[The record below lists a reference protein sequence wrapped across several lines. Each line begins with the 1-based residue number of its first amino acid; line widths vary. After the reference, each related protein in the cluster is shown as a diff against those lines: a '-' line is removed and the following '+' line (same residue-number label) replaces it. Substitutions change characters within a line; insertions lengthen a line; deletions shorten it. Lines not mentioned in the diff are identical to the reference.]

1 MDLRHELVRKCY
13 IELKLRL
20 LSRVQVLT
28 TTNKMNSL
36 SVSVFMVC
44 TLVATCSANTYR
56 MGACPRV
63 TVMKTVDFDKVRD
76 LYTTFSFY
84 YVRNIL
90 GMII

>member
-20 LSRVQVLT
+20 LSRVQVVIT
-28 TTNKMNSL
+28 KNEMNSL

-63 TVMKTVDFDKVRD
+63 TVMKTVDFDKVGD
-76 LYTTFSFY
+76 FYINFSF
-84 YVRNIL
+84 
-90 GMII
+90 